1 MTQDSDELCVTA
13 EALEHMLAHFRLEL
27 PREGCGFLAGRGRLA
42 RRFYPIHN
50 INPDL
55 RRFLMDPL
63 HAHRTELSIL
73 RRGQRILGICH
84 SHPEGEC
91 YPSRWDIS
99 GSFFDADLRLPMWI
113 EEVQVIALMASP
125 KSPLIRGFRIE
136 TGGKVTGV
144 PLRIEEAEPL
154 ASGGEVG

>member
-1 MTQDSDELCVTA
+1 MNPDLSELRITG
-13 EALEHMLAHFRLEL
+13 EALERMLEHFRREL
-27 PREGCGFLAGRGRLA
+27 PREGCGFLAGRGGLA
-42 RRFYPIHN
+42 HRFYPIHN

-63 HAHRTELSIL
+63 HAHRTEVSIL

-91 YPSRWDIS
+91 VPSRWDIS

-113 EEVQVIALMASP
+113 EEVQVIALMVP
-125 KSPLIRGFRIE
+125 IENPVVRGFRIE
-136 TGGKVTGV
+136 AGGKVTEV
-144 PLRIEEAEPL
+144 PLRIEESEPL
-154 ASGGEVG
+154 ASGAEVG